1 MEKNNYKEM
10 FEWIYVC
17 GFNYGLI
24 SQKLF
29 QIRERVLDFQH
40 KDDESENFREELLN
54 DINYLSDII
63 DKD

>member
-10 FEWIYVC
+10 FEWIYKH
-17 GFNYGLI
+17 GYNMGLV

-29 QIRERVLDFQH
+29 QIRDRVLDFQY
-40 KDDESENFREELLN
+40 KDAESENFREELLE